1 MSEHVKI
8 MTDSA
13 IVINHKAQLLEE
25 QGIASIVKNNTES
38 ARLAGFG
45 SFSDGVELF
54 VSESDVEKAIEV
66 LKKKDQ

>member
-1 MSEHVKI
+1 MSEHIKL

-13 IVINHKAQLLEE
+13 IVINRKAQLLEE

-45 SFSDGVELF
+45 SFSDDVELF
-54 VSESDVEKAIEV
+54 VAETDVKKALELLSDS
-66 LKKKDQ
+66 

>member
-45 SFSDGVELF
+45 SFSDDVELF